1 MSYWPVIELLD
12 TMIATTATKANA
24 MAELSGFDHIG
35 AGAGV
40 GVRIAA
46 LQEARAS
53 VVVLGLREHEAR
65 DLDSAPKA
73 PSIKASATPSD
84 PPLKERQPPR

>member
-1 MSYWPVIELLD
+1 MSYLPVIELLD
-12 TMIATTATKANA
+12 DMIAATATKANA
-24 MAELSGFDHIG
+24 MAEHGGFDSIG

-53 VVVLGLREHEAR
+53 VVTLGLEQHEAR
-65 DLDSAPKA
+65 KREAA
-73 PSIKASATPSD
+73 
-84 PPLKERQPPR
+84 